1 MPGRLGSPSG
11 PTTWLC
17 RQRLDEDRMKAGKSR
32 RIRARRARPDPEVR
46 SSRPKS
52 PQWSAV
58 RRCASGYHSPRK
70 RMPEAKRRQGAPRG
84 APCPSLWG
92 QTKSSPRAWRESDC
106 VCANGCV
113 NESGCLTIESE
124 PAHRNHAKCSHHV
137 IPGRVPLDADPE
149 SIRQKVG
156 PRPRRWIPGSLAKLL
171 APRND
176 DGCDD
181 ASRSLHPQRRPR
193 AGGDDRREIVHNER
207 DCMRCFRASGQSVSG

>member
-17 RQRLDEDRMKAGKSR
+17 RQRLDEDRMKAEKSR
-32 RIRARRARPDPEVR
+32 RIKARRARPDPEVR

-58 RRCASGYHSPRK
+58 RRRASGSPFASQADAGSETKTRCASRRSMPLIVLRGDTESP
-70 RMPEAKRRQGAPRG
+70 
-84 APCPSLWG
+84 
-92 QTKSSPRAWRESDC
+92 TRAWRGNDC
-106 VCANGCV
+106 ACVNGCV

-124 PAHRNHAKCSHHV
+124 PAHRNHAKCSYPV

-181 ASRSLHPQRRPR
+181 AS
-193 AGGDDRREIVHNER
+193 
-207 DCMRCFRASGQSVSG
+207 